1 MEELME
7 KMLKER
13 YNNLKELS
21 AEKQEEELESMN
33 IMLVERNIIGFSKVQ
48 RLRREGNYLNIE
60 KTFLKMARW
69 IRLIS
74 KDPEEAKSFEEIA
87 SATRLV
93 MEIAGKENKTPF
105 AEVFN

>member
-13 YNNLKELS
+13 YSNLKKLS
-21 AEKQEEELESMN
+21 ADKQEEELESMN
-33 IMLVERNIIGFSKVQ
+33 TMLVERNIIGFTKVQ
-48 RLRREGNYLNIE
+48 RLRREGNYLKIE
-60 KTFLKMARW
+60 ETFLKMAKW

-87 SATRLV
+87 SATRLL
-93 MEIAGKENKTPF
+93 MEITGKEKKSPF
-105 AEVFN
+105 AEIFN